1 MIKKIFVLCL
11 FLNIEGSIFSQKYRE
26 IFDQL
31 DNQDSGL
38 SSLNSNFGNDIN
50 GQNTYLLEAY
60 LDMFKATNDIRYLNK
75 FVITAKRMQ
84 DRRDDNI
91 ASCLAKDLHRDVYFY
106 EDDGITVKKI
116 CPINNATD
124 IISSKAWSTFDSNVP
139 TSCEFTQLFKDAGEI
154 CIPMAEF
161 ILMLK
166 TDYYSVQYTILPNEV
181 NSNTASHHNYESGV
195 PVTTYK
201 EFADWLEL
209 RIYETIAFFDDYW
222 VESCKDD
229 LVFCVL
235 NDPENCCHQP
245 ANTVSNYSYYQE
257 KENNTGGINQ
267 QLYMGALLAYMYQ
280 ISVIGGTTSVEHLQY
295 RFKVKN
301 MLYDFM
307 HHLADGENVIDDD
320 AGGAHPPVE
329 GGEISNIWCHKYDC
343 DGALWEYVS
352 H

>member
-50 GQNTYLLEAY
+50 GQNAYLLEAY
-60 LDMFKATNDIRYLNK
+60 LNMFKATNDIKYLNK

-91 ASCLAKDLHRDVYFY
+91 ASCLAIDLPRDVYFY
-106 EDDGITVKKI
+106 EDDGFTVKKI

-166 TDYYSVQYTILPNEV
+166 TDYSSVQYTILPNEV

-201 EFADWLEL
+201 EFADWLEI
-209 RIYETIAFFDDYW
+209 RIRETIASFDSYY
-222 VESCKDD
+222 VNSCPETYCSNP
-229 LVFCVL
+229 LYPNR
-235 NDPENCCHQP
+235 NDENCCNQP
-245 ANTVSNYSYYQE
+245 ENTVSNYSYYQE
-257 KENNTGGINQ
+257 KKNNTGGINQ
-267 QLYMGALLAYMYQ
+267 QLYMGAL
-280 ISVIGGTTSVEHLQY
+280 ISL
-295 RFKVKN
+295 
-301 MLYDFM
+301 
-307 HHLADGENVIDDD
+307 
-320 AGGAHPPVE
+320 
-329 GGEISNIWCHKYDC
+329 
-343 DGALWEYVS
+343 YVS
-352 H
+352 YFCN